1 MAKAPGIPDRLRAH
15 PDIVTRRSAPLVWT
29 GVAIAAALLL
39 GWVLLLVNSAAIG
52 AEFTEL
58 QDSAV
63 TINQRIGS
71 NFGVLIGA
79 VALPILALMA
89 FGSFFFF
96 SRRYARRATGTP
108 VRRTYRAVFASPV
121 GAGAVFHEQ
130 LSTRDPHVIGTM
142 KEGTDRGNLVIEGWS
157 ADEDRVAYV
166 GVFEF
171 SHRGPGWD
179 FVEFAGD
186 DFDAYQQIFRAG
198 RA

>member
-1 MAKAPGIPDRLRAH
+1 MAKAPGIPDRLRAR

-39 GWVLLLVNSAAIG
+39 GWVLLLVNATALG
-52 AEFTEL
+52 DEFAEL
-58 QDSAV
+58 RDSAV
-63 TINQRIGS
+63 TINQRVGA

-79 VALPILALMA
+79 IALPIVALLL
-89 FGSFFFF
+89 FGTFFYF

-130 LSTRDPHVIGTM
+130 LSTRDPNVIGTM

-157 ADEDRVAYV
+157 ADADRVAYV

-171 SHRGPGWD
+171 THKGPGWD
-179 FVEFAGD
+179 LVEFAGD
-186 DFDAYQQIFRAG
+186 DFAAYEQIFRAG